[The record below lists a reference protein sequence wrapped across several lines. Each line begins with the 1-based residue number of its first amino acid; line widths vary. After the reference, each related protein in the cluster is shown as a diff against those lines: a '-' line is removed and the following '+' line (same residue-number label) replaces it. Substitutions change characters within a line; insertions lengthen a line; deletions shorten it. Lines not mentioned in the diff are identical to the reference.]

1 MKRLIQIKV
10 AATDGSQ
17 GTASNIGSTAGIT
30 CPGVQTGAQVDV
42 VWRP

>member
-1 MKRLIQIKV
+1 VKRSIQVKV

-17 GTASNIGSTAGIT
+17 GTASNLCSTAGIT
-30 CPGVQTGAQVDV
+30 CPEVQTSVKVDV